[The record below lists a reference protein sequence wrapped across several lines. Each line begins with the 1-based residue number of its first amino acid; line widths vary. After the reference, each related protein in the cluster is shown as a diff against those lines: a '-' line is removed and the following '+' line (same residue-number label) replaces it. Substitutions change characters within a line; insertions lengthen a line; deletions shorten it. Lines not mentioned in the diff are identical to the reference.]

1 MPTRVIDAVTDRTA
15 RGIAAA
21 VSRLV
26 TEATLRP
33 GERLPTVRALA
44 RQLGVSPT
52 TVSEAWQVLA
62 DAGAIDT
69 RGRLGTF
76 VVGPPSAPGPRRY
89 RNINQAHG
97 TFSLDLST
105 GTPDP
110 ELLPDLAAVLG
121 RVSRQSLTTS
131 YLDDPVLPALG
142 EVLHDAWPFVPE
154 ALTVMDGAM
163 DALDRTITTL
173 VRLGDRVVVE
183 RAAFP
188 PLLDLLEQLGAEII
202 GVEVDDEGIVPA
214 SLEAALAHE
223 PVALFTQ
230 PRAHNPLGVSASAK
244 RVAALARLLRG
255 SQLTIVEDDH
265 AGDIS
270 GASLASLGRHLP
282 HRTILVRSFS
292 KSHGPDLRL
301 SAVGGSGEPIL
312 RMAQRR
318 MLGPGW
324 SSRLLQ
330 AVLAELLVDDRTVAT
345 IGEARVEY
353 ARRRAAVSTALAERG
368 VPFTGTDG
376 INLWVGVD
384 DERTAQLGLAARGIG
399 VAPGSPFLVPS
410 DDRHHLRITVGLVR
424 DGAEQLA
431 DHIASAASS
440 SRRRNGTAAR

>member
-1 MPTRVIDAVTDRTA
+1 MTSLLPYSQLQDDQLGRWGTRVPTRVIDAVTDRTA

-26 TEATLRP
+26 TDGELRS

-89 RNINQAHG
+89 RNVSQAHG

-110 ELLPDLAAVLG
+110 ALLPDLAAVLT

-142 EVLHDAWPFVPE
+142 DVLRDAWPFPPE

-163 DALDRTITTL
+163 DALDRVITTL

-183 RAAFP
+183 QATFP
-188 PLLDLLEQLGAEII
+188 PLLDLLEQLGADII
-202 GVEVDDEGIVPA
+202 GVDVDDDGIVPA
-214 SLEAALAHE
+214 SLEAALAHD

-230 PRAHNPLGVSASAK
+230 PRAHNPLGVGTSMK
-244 RVAALARLLRG
+244 RTAVLARL
-255 SQLTIVEDDH
+255 TK
-265 AGDIS
+265 
-270 GASLASLGRHLP
+270 SLSDVCP
-282 HRTILVRSFS
+282 
-292 KSHGPDLRL
+292 
-301 SAVGGSGEPIL
+301 
-312 RMAQRR
+312 
-318 MLGPGW
+318 GPG
-324 SSRLLQ
+324 
-330 AVLAELLVDDRTVAT
+330 
-345 IGEARVEY
+345 
-353 ARRRAAVSTALAERG
+353 
-368 VPFTGTDG
+368 
-376 INLWVGVD
+376 
-384 DERTAQLGLAARGIG
+384 
-399 VAPGSPFLVPS
+399 
-410 DDRHHLRITVGLVR
+410 
-424 DGAEQLA
+424 
-431 DHIASAASS
+431 
-440 SRRRNGTAAR
+440 

>member
-26 TEATLRP
+26 TDGELRS

-89 RNINQAHG
+89 RNVSQAHG

-110 ELLPDLAAVLG
+110 ALLPDLAAVLT

-142 EVLHDAWPFVPE
+142 DVLRDAWPFPPE

-163 DALDRTITTL
+163 DALDRVITTL

-183 RAAFP
+183 QATFP
-188 PLLDLLEQLGAEII
+188 PLLDLLEQLGADII
-202 GVEVDDEGIVPA
+202 GVDVDDDGIVPA
-214 SLEAALAHE
+214 SLKAALAHD

-230 PRAHNPLGVSASAK
+230 PRAHNPLGVGTSMK
-244 RVAALARLLRG
+244 RTAVLARLLR
-255 SQLTIVEDDH
+255 SSAVTIVEDDH
-265 AGDIS
+265 AGDIAA
-270 GASLASLGRHLP
+270 ASLVSMGRHLP
-282 HRTILVRSFS
+282 DRTILVRSFS

-301 SAVGGSGEPIL
+301 SAVGGSGEPIM
-312 RMAQRR
+312 RMARRR

-330 AVLAELLVDDRTVAT
+330 AVLAELLVDEPTVAT
-345 IGEARVEY
+345 IADARVEY
-353 ARRRAAVSTALAERG
+353 ARRRAAVSDALAERG
-368 VPFTGTDG
+368 VPFSGTDG
-376 INLWVGVD
+376 INLWVDVD

-399 VAPGSPFLVPS
+399 VAPGSPFLVAS

-424 DGAEQLA
+424 DGASQLA
-431 DHIASAASS
+431 DHVADAAST
-440 SRRRNGTAAR
+440 SRRHRHSVAR